1 MMQQLWWKILILM
14 KKVDYYKTFLLY
26 IKMGKTTYYKKN
38 KQRNNI
44 KYSKRLLWKY
54 ENNKE
59 VLREKAKNLHR
70 ELSKEE
76 KNIEREHGRNR
87 YKNISEQRKQRL
99 KEYQKIIVKLIKL
112 KSYDFGKTVY

>member
-1 MMQQLWWKILILM
+1 M

-76 KNIEREHGRNR
+76 KNIERDMEEIDIKIYLNKGNKDWRSTKKLSWS
-87 YKNISEQRKQRL
+87 YKTKNL
-99 KEYQKIIVKLIKL
+99 W
-112 KSYDFGKTVY
+112 FW